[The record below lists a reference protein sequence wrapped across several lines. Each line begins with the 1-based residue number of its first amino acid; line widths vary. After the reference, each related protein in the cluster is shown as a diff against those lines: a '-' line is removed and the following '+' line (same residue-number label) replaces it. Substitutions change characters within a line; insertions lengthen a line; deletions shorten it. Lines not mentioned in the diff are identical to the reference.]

1 MSMYVH
7 YGCGFTAPKS
17 WINYDASP
25 TLKFE
30 RIPLFGKIYTK
41 NSIRFPK
48 NVLCGD
54 IIKGLPHQKDS
65 VQGIFCSHILEHL
78 SLEDCRKAL
87 RNTFYYLKPGGIFR
101 LVVPDLEYAIREYE
115 KDKTPDASVKFM
127 EYTLLGRSYRSGPLR
142 QIMESVFGNSKH
154 LWMWDEKSMV
164 RELFDIGF
172 SHVRRAKYGDCK
184 DPRFNEVENEGRFHN
199 CLSLEAIK

>member
-127 EYTLLGRSYRSGPLR
+127 EYTLLGRSIDRDHYVKLWKASLVIVNIFGCGTKNLWY
-142 QIMESVFGNSKH
+142 ESF
-154 LWMWDEKSMV
+154 L
-164 RELFDIGF
+164 I
-172 SHVRRAKYGDCK
+172 
-184 DPRFNEVENEGRFHN
+184 
-199 CLSLEAIK
+199 